1 MLDNLTMHRLTD
13 NVHARLNRTDGHV
26 HPDRL
31 LIATRLSRACKAPKP
46 QFGT

>member
-13 NVHARLNRTDGHV
+13 NVHARLNRTERHV
-26 HPDRL
+26 HPRRFF
-31 LIATRLSRACKAPKP
+31 IATRLLRACKAPKP